1 MALNWL
7 SSGDGSFGINGPS
20 FHGTVQTDSAL
31 RVELA
36 IREGERIVAF
46 RSNDGSCSVTIDRA
60 SVSNLSGAF
69 TCSDLASTDGSV
81 VVDATGTFAATG

>member
-7 SSGDGSFGINGPS
+7 SSEDGSFGINGPS
-20 FHGTVQTDSAL
+20 FQGTMQTDSAL
-31 RVELA
+31 RLELA
-36 IREGERIVAF
+36 IRESEGTVAF